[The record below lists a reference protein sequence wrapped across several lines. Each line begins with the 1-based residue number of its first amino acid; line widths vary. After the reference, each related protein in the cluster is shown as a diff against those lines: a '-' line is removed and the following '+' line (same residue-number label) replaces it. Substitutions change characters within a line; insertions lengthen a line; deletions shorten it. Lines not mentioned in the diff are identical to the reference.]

1 LTDANALIGFLHLSY
16 LLIVMKKKYPRPRS
30 TGKNHWN
37 YKHGKYTTEERQRRA
52 DFNCRLCFL
61 CDMAIHGGFMSNP
74 YKFLGRPPKD
84 YFKPDLNNLWHRV
97 CVHIKING
105 LGR

>member
-1 LTDANALIGFLHLSY
+1 
-16 LLIVMKKKYPRPRS
+16 MKNKFPRPKS

-37 YKHGKYTTEERQRRA
+37 YKHGKYTTEERQKQA
-52 DFNCRLCFL
+52 DFNCRLRFL
-61 CDMAIHGGFMSNP
+61 SDMAIHGGFMSNP
-74 YKFLGRPPKD
+74 SKFLGRPPKD
-84 YFKPDLNNLWHRV
+84 YFKPDFNNVWHRV